1 MKRISLT
8 LFVYVFTTLLIIGRV
23 ASIAAK
29 DSASG
34 YTVPPSV
41 QTHYNGTFRYGD
53 TLERV
58 LLRSRLNRETIQGI
72 ISAFQNRYDVTRLK
86 AGNRFSLYSDSTGT
100 LQSFVYH
107 DTPVRSIRVTR
118 DSSNRFI
125 AREHNRP
132 LMTRTRLV
140 EGVIE
145 SSLYQ
150 AVLEQGETPELI
162 VEFSDIFQW
171 DIDFFIDP
179 RVGDRFKI
187 LVEKQYVGSDSSE
200 TGQFYR
206 YGRILAGQY
215 IQDDT
220 TYTAI
225 YFDNPPKES
234 GYYDLAGHSFQ
245 KTFLKSPLNYRRI
258 SSYFTHARR
267 HPILKIV
274 RPHYAVDF
282 AAPSG
287 TPVVAAGDGI
297 IIAKGYNK
305 GLGYYIKIQ
314 HKNKRYVTRYGH
326 FKGFARGIS
335 KGDSVKQGQ
344 VIGYV
349 GSTGLATG
357 PHLDYA
363 FYDNGRPINPLSIKN
378 SSGDPILDKNRDR
391 FDHIC
396 QMRTWELMG
405 LSPVPYAS
413 NRETP

>member
-1 MKRISLT
+1 MKHISLIPIVYT
-8 LFVYVFTTLLIIGRV
+8 LAHLLVIGGV
-23 ASIAAK
+23 SAEPAK
-29 DSASG
+29 ESASG
-34 YTVPPSV
+34 CTMPSSV
-41 QTHYNGTFRYGD
+41 QIHYNGTFRYGD

-58 LLRSRLNRETIQGI
+58 LLRSRLNRETVQAI
-72 ISAFQNRYDVTRLK
+72 ISAFQDRYDVTRLK
-86 AGNRFSLYSDSTGT
+86 AGNTFSLYSDSTGT

-107 DTPVRSIRVTR
+107 DTPVRSIWVTR
-118 DSSNRFI
+118 DTSNRFV
-125 AREHNRP
+125 AQEHNRQ
-132 LMTRTRLV
+132 LMPRTRLV

-162 VEFSDIFQW
+162 VAFSDIFQW

-179 RVGDRFKI
+179 RAGDRFKI
-187 LVEKQYVGSDSSE
+187 LVEKQYVASASSK

-215 IQDDT
+215 IQNDT
-220 TYTAI
+220 TFTAI

-305 GLGYYIKIQ
+305 GLGNYIKIR
-314 HKNKRYVTRYGH
+314 HTNRRYVTRYGH

-335 KGDSVKQGQ
+335 KGDPVKQGQ

-391 FDHIC
+391 FEQIC
-396 QMRTWELMG
+396 QIRTWQLMG

-413 NRETP
+413 NHETP